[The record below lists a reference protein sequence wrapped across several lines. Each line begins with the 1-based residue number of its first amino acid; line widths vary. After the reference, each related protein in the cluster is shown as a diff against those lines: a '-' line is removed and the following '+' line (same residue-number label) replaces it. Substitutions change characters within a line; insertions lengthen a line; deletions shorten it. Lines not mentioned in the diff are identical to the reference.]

1 MFDSTAKGQTS
12 HCIIRIGKLD
22 MVVIDLSQFISS
34 NGPSALFQALLEG
47 QDIEKVL
54 QRAVRQGHPMKL
66 DGPQLIVDEW

>member
-1 MFDSTAKGQTS
+1 MA
-12 HCIIRIGKLD
+12 
-22 MVVIDLSQFISS
+22 VIDLSQSISS
-34 NGPSALFQALLEG
+34 NGPSGLFQALLEG